1 MTSQNVSSPVAVPP
15 APFVSTAVPPVSIP
29 ETFSLS
35 AETLAFLINFCS
47 IKGQFFSIVW
57 RREMK
62 TRKSTTS
69 KVEKMVSGVF
79 RAGLDY
85 DNKAS
90 VQDKRESGELPA
102 VNQGLPWGSWLL
114 FPHIISHKGNLY
126 LRIYP
131 TNANQVRA
139 EYFLNGESAR
149 REEVEPLCLASEFAE
164 REQAECITVKLS
176 NVCVAKPI

>member
-1 MTSQNVSSPVAVPP
+1 MNTTANTNTTGTTT
-15 APFVSTAVPPVSIP
+15 PFVSTANPAAIP
-29 ETFSLS
+29 AETFSLT
-35 AETLAFLINFCS
+35 AETLSFLISFCS
-47 IKGQFFSIVW
+47 IKGRFFSIVW

-62 TRKSTTS
+62 TRKAVTS

-79 RAGLDY
+79 RAGIDY
-85 DNKAS
+85 DHKQS

-102 VNQGLPWGSWLL
+102 TNAGLPWGQWLL

-131 TNANQVRA
+131 ANQNQVKA

-149 REEVEPLCLASEFAE
+149 REEIESLCLASEFAE
-164 REQAECITVKLS
+164 RESVECMTVKLS
-176 NVCVAKPI
+176 SVCVAKVID